1 MKLAAAQQLLEK
13 EWWVQQLIYSWR
25 ILQLLAASLK
35 HFLTT
40 GGMSRAASLSY
51 TTLLSTVPLFSL
63 LVIVFR
69 QVGGFEW
76 LQRLMEPL
84 LQQFLTPSGS
94 GAVSQFLL
102 ERMDKLDAGTLG
114 VFGVVFLVFGV
125 YSLITTIETDLNG
138 VWQVQ
143 RSRGVLRR
151 LMQYWLMMT
160 LLPLLAAAWI
170 YLSGEAVVTRF
181 LDSLPAWMSSAR
193 SDMLPMGIQL
203 FLCWFIYWALPNTR
217 VRVFPALFGALV
229 AAFAWEG
236 AKDLFTMYTLRAT
249 NINVVYGSLAALPL
263 FMLWVFVS
271 WNIVLIGAEFSYVIQ
286 NRRSLLRRREFRRMG
301 PVPDYLIA
309 VLLMDAVCTQF
320 REGKRITAGGL
331 ADMLEIPEAELN
343 RVSRPLR
350 EDALLRTT
358 QDGEQLELLPGM
370 PPNEIKVGRVMQL
383 FMRHPD
389 EFGDTIASKR
399 FRQVM
404 EWYAPRHARMLDVF
418 ADVDFSRE
426 LQG

>member
-1 MKLAAAQQLLEK
+1 MKAPSGADLVSQA
-13 EWWVQQLIYSWR
+13 WWRSQLIYTWR
-25 ILQLLAASLK
+25 ILQLLGASLW

-63 LVIVFR
+63 LVVVFR

-76 LQRLMEPL
+76 LQQLVEPL
-84 LQQFLTPSGS
+84 LQQFMTPSGS
-94 GAVSQFLL
+94 GAVSAFLL
-102 ERMDKLDAGTLG
+102 ERMATLDIGALG
-114 VFGVVFLVFGV
+114 VFGVVFLAFGV
-125 YSLITTIETDLNG
+125 YSLITTIENDLNS

-160 LLPLLAAAWI
+160 LLPILAAAWI

-181 LDSLPAWMSSAR
+181 LDSLPAWMSDAR
-193 SDMLPMGIQL
+193 SGVLPMAIQL
-203 FLCWFIYWALPNTR
+203 FLCWFLYWAMPNTR
-217 VRVFPALFGALV
+217 VRILPAAFGAV
-229 AAFAWEG
+229 IAAFAWEG

-249 NINVVYGSLAALPL
+249 NISLVYGSLAALPL
-263 FMLWVFVS
+263 FMLWIFVS
-271 WNIVLIGAEFSYVIQ
+271 WNIVLVGAEFSYVIQ

-309 VLLMDAVCTQF
+309 VLLMDAVCSVF
-320 REGKRITAGGL
+320 REGKSITAGGL
-331 ADMLEIPEAELN
+331 ADVLQIPEAELN

-350 EDALLRTT
+350 ENGLLRTT
-358 QDGEQLELLPGM
+358 HDEEQVQLMPGLP
-370 PPNEIKVGRVMQL
+370 PSEIKVGRVMQL

-389 EFGDTIASKR
+389 EFGETIASAR

-418 ADVDFSRE
+418 TDVDFSRE